1 MHCCGNPLHDAPMF
15 LMWAFPAIT
24 AGIWWLRS
32 KFSKKKPCSCDNDD
46 KHNHD

>member
-1 MHCCGNPLHDAPMF
+1 MHCCGNPLHDIPMN

-32 KFSKKKPCSCDNDD
+32 KFKKKSCSDKCD
-46 KHNHD
+46 HINHD

>member
-1 MHCCGNPLHDAPMF
+1 MHCCGNPLHDIPMN

-32 KFSKKKPCSCDNDD
+32 KLKNKPCSCKKQD
-46 KHNHD
+46 HDHG